1 MGRRMGDFDFLARA
15 GVLAIGLAGVTPSAA
30 SVIVIDHT
38 PERIIVA
45 TDSRGV
51 SVFGGTGTAS
61 LSDSECKV
69 FALGSHAVFVIAGH
83 SSYVRSEPNDAPTW
97 HSQREAQ
104 RLFEDAVKGSGGWN
118 DAMLDDLALS
128 WRNSTAVHMDRL
140 RHANLKQFR
149 DATGND
155 IRAHAVFASA
165 ASNSVQAVYV
175 EATLTKDGKVSVF
188 GPRPI
193 QCGVKPCILGYNQI
207 ADEYLNRSSQRAKE
221 EVDRWEQETTG
232 LPEIERARRR
242 AVSLVEVTIAHDP
255 TRHVG
260 GPVDVLELRA
270 GQKVMWIRRKSW
282 CPN

>member
-1 MGRRMGDFDFLARA
+1 MGDFDFIARA
-15 GVLAIGLAGVTPSAA
+15 GVLAIALAGATPSAA

-83 SSYVRSEPNDAPTW
+83 SSYVRSEPDDAPTW

-149 DATGND
+149 DAIGND
-155 IRAHAVFASA
+155 IRAHAVFATA

-175 EATLTKDGKVSVF
+175 EATLTKDGKVLVF

-207 ADEYLNRSSQRAKE
+207 ADEYLNRSSQRAQE
-221 EVDRWEQETTG
+221 EVDRWERETTG

-270 GQKVMWIRRKSW
+270 GQKVMWIRRKPW
-282 CPN
+282 CAS